1 MQKISALTKTL
12 IAFSVGL
19 GIAAATPSAK
29 AASLVPQQEG
39 EVQTNLGCLDPNQC
53 INTTS
58 LGYTVTSLDY
68 DGAGGYGL
76 SRLFVDSRTTSNIYE
91 GQGLKVSFG
100 TKDAGTNPALSEYW
114 FRPVAITEKG
124 KLPEGGQLEVGRFLF
139 NFTKE
144 MSEVSLDF
152 FDVEDTG
159 TAILLINGQSV
170 SNLNVPAGKNNKIQS
185 LTLYNVKSF
194 EVQLGNA
201 YSNKFKTGDGVDI
214 KGNVVPKP
222 VTEPGNI
229 LGLSALLL
237 VGTFG
242 LRQRKKTASAAENL
256 VMNLYN

>member
-1 MQKISALTKTL
+1 MQKISAFTKIL
-12 IAFSVGL
+12 IALSVSL

-53 INTTS
+53 INTNS

-76 SRLFVDSRTTSNIYE
+76 SRLFVDSRTTSNTYQ

-139 NFTKE
+139 NFIEE

-159 TAILLINGQSV
+159 TAILFLNGEDITDLVLQ
-170 SNLNVPAGKNNKIQS
+170 AGKNNGIQS
-185 LTLYNVKSF
+185 LTLYDVKSF

-201 YSNKFKTGDGVDI
+201 YSHKFKTGDGVDLRGTMI
-214 KGNVVPKP
+214 PKP
-222 VTEPGNI
+222 VPEPGNI
-229 LGLSALLL
+229 IGFGALFLL
-237 VGTFG
+237 ATFG
-242 LRQRKKTASAAENL
+242 LQQRKKHITSL
-256 VMNLYN
+256 

>member
-39 EVQTNLGCLDPNQC
+39 EIQTNLACLDPTKC
-53 INTTS
+53 ISTNS

-68 DGAGGYGL
+68 DGAGDYGL
-76 SRLFVDSRTTSNIYE
+76 SRLFVDSRNTSNTYQ

-100 TKDAGTNPALSEYW
+100 TQDGGTNPALSEYW

-124 KLPEGGQLEVGRFLF
+124 KLPEGGQLEVGRFSF
-139 NFTKE
+139 NFIEE
-144 MSEVSLDF
+144 MSKVSLEF
-152 FDVEDTG
+152 FDVEDIG
-159 TAILLINGQSV
+159 TAILLINGKSV
-170 SNLNVPAGKNNKIQS
+170 SNLNVPAGENNNIQS

-201 YSNKFKTGDGVDI
+201 YSSKFKTGDGVDI
-214 KGNVVPKP
+214 RGAMIPKP
-222 VTEPGNI
+222 VPEPGNI
-229 LGLSALLL
+229 VGLGALLV
-237 VGTFG
+237 VGAFG
-242 LRQRKKTASAAENL
+242 LRQRKKTASVA
-256 VMNLYN
+256 